1 MFVRDNTI
9 AAVVRY
15 FEERLSP
22 VFSNREG
29 KMIAKSFIVKRLGWD
44 SSDFL
49 IRQKDTVSESDLLY
63 FRSAVKRIL
72 AGEPYQYVLGTS
84 FFYNLELDTDARALI
99 PRPETEE
106 LVDWITKDFS
116 SCSEGRLLDVGTGSG
131 CIALALKSVFPDWIV
146 SAVDVSKDVLNLVR
160 QNALKNELDIELI
173 EDNALDFSYDFYAE
187 SYTVIVSN
195 PPYIPMR
202 DRIRMARH
210 VLDFEPE
217 LALFVEDESPLIFYQ
232 KIAELALKKLALNG
246 ALYFELNE
254 DLAQETRVL
263 LTELGFNNTEIRQDL
278 QGRNRMLKAWM

>member
-9 AAVVRY
+9 ASVVRY

-44 SSDFL
+44 SSNFL

-131 CIALALKSVFPDWIV
+131 CIALALKSVFPDWTV

-232 KIAELALKKLALNG
+232 KIAELAVKKLALNG

-254 DLAQETRVL
+254 DLAQETKVL